1 MLANVELVLLR
12 AGRIQRDGG
21 FEHFRLE
28 IYLKGEKTDEVPL
41 VMTLIA
47 DGLYIVNPE
56 FNLTRQADVIMTD
69 EETCERF
76 MYTETAVI
84 DTTDRT
90 VTFFNGDGWE
100 YIVGF
105 DDIVGTA
112 AVPVNNV
119 LLQVILATKYTWRR

>member
-1 MLANVELVLLR
+1 M
-12 AGRIQRDGG
+12 
-21 FEHFRLE
+21 
-28 IYLKGEKTDEVPL
+28 
-41 VMTLIA
+41 
-47 DGLYIVNPE
+47 
-56 FNLTRQADVIMTD
+56 TRQADVIMTD

-76 MYTETAVI
+76 IYTETAVI